1 MKSMVQ
7 LFINNIK
14 PNLKFSFTNQYILIQ
29 GGIMVV
35 ENLYITDQKK
45 THIKVF
51 LSIIKYIGF

>member
-1 MKSMVQ
+1 MVQ

-45 THIKVF
+45 NAYQSFFIHNKI
-51 LSIIKYIGF
+51 